1 MRTLL
6 WCLGGLVAISPSLL
20 FAQDRPLPKPPGG
33 AEVRYFTS
41 IDGLMEGNADVILKE
56 TRQGKTVTGAV
67 LDACY
72 PAEKGSDRKDRFV
85 VNLTVNGSTLTGTT
99 QSIGD
104 KLPVTVTLTRKP
116 TGDTFEFDGR
126 VSVGQTVTKVTSTDN
141 SDLSEAEFN
150 ESRTTDDGITATP
163 KDFTEVSPEAI
174 AVKVK
179 LDAAADLLKGLR
191 GQNVE
196 VALNSLEVTCEAL
209 RAGAQVIDINVDP
222 ERAPSLIARLKSLPG
237 VIAAGWSAGLFDMD
251 RTIRFPAA
259 EWRDNGKLNRDKLAT
274 AISGVLEKALDAK
287 PVSTK
292 WSDDTGK
299 LTLTFKRPSEMV
311 PALGLTDT
319 IEVTALPAPDKPGG
333 SDHMMLWIGVPST
346 TTADESDGPKLN
358 LADDQSS
365 GEDEDAETDDS
376 GAVEALAKHFK
387 AQRWNADKSVWK

>member
-6 WCLGGLVAISPSLL
+6 WCLGGLLVISPGPL
-20 FAQDRPLPKPPGG
+20 FAQDRPLTKPTGG

-56 TRQGKTVTGAV
+56 TRQGKNVTGAV
-67 LDACY
+67 LDVCY

-85 VNLTVNGSTLTGTT
+85 ANLAVNGSTLTGTT

-126 VSVGQTVTKVTSTDN
+126 VSVGQTVTNVTSTDN

-150 ESRTTDDGITATP
+150 DSRTTDDGITATP

-174 AVKVK
+174 AVKVR

-222 ERAPSLIARLKSLPG
+222 ERAPSLVARLKALPG
-237 VIAAGWSAGLFDMD
+237 VIAAGWSAGMFDMD
-251 RTIRFPAA
+251 RTIRFPAGD
-259 EWRDNGKLNRDKLAT
+259 WRDSGKLNRDKLAA
-274 AISGVLEKALDAK
+274 AISSVLEKALDAK

-292 WSDDTGK
+292 WNDDTGK
-299 LTLTFKRPSEMV
+299 LTLTFKRPSEV
-311 PALGLTDT
+311 APALGLTDT

-333 SDHMMLWIGVPST
+333 SDHLMLWIGSPST
-346 TTADESDGPKLN
+346 TTADENDGPKLK
-358 LADDQSS
+358 LADDSS
-365 GEDEDAETDDS
+365 AGEDEDTETDDS
-376 GAVEALAKHFK
+376 GAVDALAKQFK
-387 AQRWNADKSVWK
+387 AQRWDADKSAWK